1 MVCSLRMT
9 WHSYLMSVLTKYHC
23 RMAWPDQDEG
33 LIARLKVAC
42 WRETYPGM
50 LPQPIL
56 DGLDVGRSTREWA
69 RGLSHGIAWIAEQ
82 CGEGVGFGHVREDE
96 ITTLYVRKADQ
107 CHGVGA
113 ALLGHCFDEV
123 SCMGHRTA
131 HLWVL
136 EENAVARRF
145 YEYMGGN
152 FNGRRSVG
160 FARWPNIKEVRYD
173 FRLDF

>member
-1 MVCSLRMT
+1 
-9 WHSYLMSVLTKYHC
+9 MSVLTKYFC

-33 LIARLKVAC
+33 LIARLKVDC

-50 LPQPIL
+50 LPQALL
-56 DGLDVGRSTREWA
+56 DGLDVKRSKREWA
-69 RGLSHGIAWIAEQ
+69 QGLRHGIAWVAEQ
-82 CGEGVGFGHVREDE
+82 SGEGVGFGHVRGDE
-96 ITTLYVRKADQ
+96 VTTLYVRKADQ

-113 ALLGHCFDEV
+113 ALLGHCFDEI
-123 SCMGHRTA
+123 SCMGHRAA

-136 EENAVARRF
+136 EENSVARRF

-160 FARWPNIKEVRYD
+160 FPRWPHIKEVRYD
-173 FRLDF
+173 FRLDY